1 MTEISKIE
9 VQRELVFAF
18 QKEEMVASNTPRE
31 VEENNMAP
39 KIYFSTKND
48 DTPAPKNWGR
58 YWRQKTRPKNK
69 LGMNMK
75 TILNSKFQKNV
86 VTIIED
92 SSNDEDI
99 QVANEEYHTIDQ
111 TLEEIHEELRHT
123 PDYRGSL

>member
-1 MTEISKIE
+1 MVYE
-9 VQRELVFAF
+9 F
-18 QKEEMVASNTPRE
+18 QKAEMTAPKTPRE
-31 VEENNMAP
+31 VEENSMAWELSS
-39 KIYFSTKND
+39 STKKY

-58 YWRQKTRPKNK
+58 NWRHKTRPKNK
-69 LGMNMK
+69 LRMNMK
-75 TILNSKFQKNV
+75 AILNSKFQRDV